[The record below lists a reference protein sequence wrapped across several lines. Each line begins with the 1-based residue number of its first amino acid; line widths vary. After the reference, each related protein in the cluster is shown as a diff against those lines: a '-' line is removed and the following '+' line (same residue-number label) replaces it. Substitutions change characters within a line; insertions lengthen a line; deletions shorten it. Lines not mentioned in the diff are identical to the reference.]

1 MKKQSNCDTLLTVY
15 NVHCTCLRF
24 DLPLFQ
30 LQSDLLKY
38 TIFPFKKKLVHDDAR
53 APVGAGDNDENDD
66 INDYDNYGVVQT
78 GLFGQQAGRQVY
90 KCTGDI
96 SGALVYRAGANA
108 GLLLSLPLFLSAS
121 YCCCSRSRTI

>member
-1 MKKQSNCDTLLTVY
+1 MFKI
-15 NVHCTCLRF
+15 RF
-24 DLPLFQ
+24 AKIVPTPKWFAQIHHLSFQ
-30 LQSDLLKY
+30 
-38 TIFPFKKKLVHDDAR
+38 KKLVHDDAR

-66 INDYDNYGVVQT
+66 INDNDNYGVVQT

-121 YCCCSRSRTI
+121 YS